1 MSQAALGF
9 TDREPKSMSQNAAA
23 KSLLT
28 GVNAEYIAH
37 IYAHYLRNPASVAQ
51 GWSDFFRELSDAEIT
66 VLRDLHGPSW
76 TPEENRAENRGF
88 LAAGANA
95 DLPQSNVAY
104 IQPRVAPPVQTQGAS
119 DLSTP
124 AGQQAARDTLRAMML
139 IRAYRMRGHFR
150 ADLDPLHQR
159 EVPSHAELDPG
170 YWGFTAGDYDRPIFL
185 DGNLGFQQATLRQIM
200 ERLFEIYCG
209 TLGVEYMFVT
219 DPDQRFW
226 IQDRLEKHEHNVGFD
241 AQSRK
246 KILSNLT
253 IAEGL
258 EKFLQVKFVGTKRFG
273 LEGGESMI
281 AAVEEILDRG
291 SQLGV
296 KEVVFGMAHRGRLN
310 MLTNVL
316 GKPFV
321 ALFSEFQGTPSTPD
335 DVLGS
340 GDVKYHLGASSD
352 RQFSGGTVHV
362 TLTPNPSHLEVVNPV
377 VVGRVRAKQQKMN
390 DTERNQVIPLLIHGD
405 AAFAGQGLV
414 AETLMMS
421 ELHGYKVG
429 GTVHVVV
436 NNQIGFTTMP
446 SYSRSGPYCTDVAKM
461 LSAPIFHVNGD
472 DPEQVVRAA
481 RLAIEFRQ
489 AFKKDVVLDIICY
502 RRHGHNESDEPAFTQ
517 PLMYKAIAELQ
528 TTRTQY
534 ANKLVAEG
542 VLPET
547 EAQGM
552 VDDFTA
558 RLEKDFQASK
568 AYKPNRADMLEG
580 VWTGIEQS
588 VDYAGSARRAKTAI
602 SKDMMKA
609 LSTAL
614 TEVPADFNANPKILR
629 QLEAKKKMFE
639 TGEGFDWGTGEAIAF
654 GSLLAEQHVVRIS
667 GQDVGRGTFS
677 HRHAIIYD
685 QTNEKKYHPLRNVSK
700 DQAFFEA
707 FDSPLS
713 EAAVLGFDYGYS
725 LADPN
730 ALVIW
735 EGQFG
740 DFVNGAQVIID
751 QYISSSETKWLRMS
765 GLVMLL
771 PHGMEGQGPEH
782 SSARPERFL
791 QNSAEDNWSVVNIT
805 TPANYFHALRRQ
817 LKRNFRKPLIVMSP
831 KSLLRHKRAV
841 SRIDD
846 FMGDTTFH
854 RVLWDEAEATGAIN
868 KPKDIKRVIL
878 CTGKVYY
885 DLFEAREA
893 KGIKDV
899 AILRIEQLYP
909 FPADALA
916 EELGRYPNAEVIWCQ
931 EEAENQGYWTFVD
944 RRIEKVLTTLK
955 HKAGR
960 PSYIGR
966 PEAAAPATGSAKRH
980 AVEQAS
986 LTEKALTVSK

>member
-1 MSQAALGF
+1 MSQ
-9 TDREPKSMSQNAAA
+9 SSSA

-37 IYAHYLRNPASVAQ
+37 MYAQYLRAPNSVQQ
-51 GWSDFFRELSDAEIT
+51 GWAAFFRDLSDDEIT
-66 VLRDLHGPSW
+66 LLREMHGPSW
-76 TPEENRAENRGF
+76 QPDENRSEARSFAVTPGH
-88 LAAGANA
+88 G
-95 DLPQSNVAY
+95 NVTH
-104 IQPRVAPPVQTQGAS
+104 IQPQARSVSTGSPIVSPPDISSVS
-119 DLSTP
+119 
-124 AGQQAARDTLRAMML
+124 GQQAARDTLRAMML

-170 YWGFTAGDYDRPIFL
+170 YWGFTSNDYDRPIFL
-185 DGNLGFQQATLRQIM
+185 DGNLGYQEASLRQIM

-209 TLGVEYMFVT
+209 TLGVEYMFVA

-226 IQDRLEKHEHNVGFD
+226 IQDRLEKHEYKVEFD
-241 AQSRK
+241 ARDKK
-246 KILSNLT
+246 KILGDLT

-258 EKFLQVKFVGTKRFG
+258 EKFLQVKFTGTKRFG

-281 AAVEEILDRG
+281 AAIEEILNRG

-296 KEVVFGMAHRGRLN
+296 TEVVFGMAHRGRLN

-316 GKPFV
+316 AKPFV

-340 GDVKYHLGASSD
+340 GDVKYHLGASAD
-352 RQFSGGTVHV
+352 RQFSGGSVHV

-377 VVGRVRAKQQKMN
+377 VVGRVRAKQ
-390 DTERNQVIPLLIHGD
+390 ERAGDADRRQVIPLLIHGD

-472 DPEQVVRAA
+472 DPEQVIRAA

-489 AFKKDVVLDIICY
+489 TFKKDVVLDIICY

-517 PLMYKAIAELQ
+517 PLMYKAIAELE

-534 ANKLVAEG
+534 SKKLVAEG
-542 VLPET
+542 SLT
-547 EAQGM
+547 QAEA
-552 VDDFTA
+552 DELASNFNA
-558 RLEKDFQASK
+558 RLEKDFEAAK

-580 VWTGIEQS
+580 VWSGLEQS
-588 VDYAGSARRAKTAI
+588 VDNTGAPRRAKTAI
-602 SKDMMKA
+602 SSDVVGKIK
-609 LSTAL
+609 TAL
-614 TEVPADFNANPKILR
+614 TTVPSDFDLNPKIAR
-629 QLEAKKKMFE
+629 QLEAKKKMFD
-639 TGEGFDWGTGEAIAF
+639 TGEGFDWGTGEAVAF
-654 GSLLAEQHVVRIS
+654 ASLLAENHTVRIS

-677 HRHAIIYD
+677 HRHAILYD
-685 QTNEKKYHPLRNVSK
+685 QTNETKYHPLRNIQDKQGSLEV
-700 DQAFFEA
+700 

-713 EAAVLGFDYGYS
+713 EAAVLGFDYGYT

-730 ALVIW
+730 ALVCW

-791 QNSAEDNWSVVNIT
+791 QNSAEDNWSVVNLT

-817 LKRNFRKPLIVMSP
+817 MKRNFRKPLIVMSP

-841 SRIDD
+841 SRLDD
-846 FMGDTTFH
+846 FIGESMFH
-854 RVLWDEAEATGAIN
+854 RILWDDAENAGTIN

-899 AILRIEQLYP
+899 AILRVEQLYP

-916 EELGRYPNAEVIWCQ
+916 DELKRFPNAEVVWCQ
-931 EEAENQGYWTFVD
+931 EEAQNQGYWTFMD
-944 RRIEKVLTTLK
+944 RRIEGALTAIK

-960 PSYIGR
+960 PVYVGR
-966 PEAAAPATGSAKRH
+966 PEAAAPATGLAKRH
-980 AVEQAS
+980 AVEQA
-986 LTEKALTVSK
+986 ALMDNALIIK

>member
-1 MSQAALGF
+1 MSQSA
-9 TDREPKSMSQNAAA
+9 NA

-28 GVNAEYIAH
+28 GINAEYIAH
-37 IYAHYLRNPASVAQ
+37 LYAQYLRNPASVQ
-51 GWSDFFRELSDAEIT
+51 PGWSAFFRDLPDDEVTL
-66 VLRDLHGPSW
+66 LREMHGPSW
-76 TPEENRAENRGF
+76 QPDENRAEAGSF
-88 LAAGANA
+88 HAAPA
-95 DLPQSNVAY
+95 QSNVSYMPQRAMT
-104 IQPRVAPPVQTQGAS
+104 APMAGPVMTAPDLAS
-119 DLSTP
+119 PS
-124 AGQQAARDTLRAMML
+124 GQQAARDTLRAMML

-150 ADLDPLHQR
+150 ADLDPLEQR
-159 EVPSHAELDPG
+159 EVPSHQELDPG
-170 YWGFTAGDYDRPIFL
+170 YWGFTAADYDRPIFL
-185 DGNLGFQQATLRQIM
+185 DGNLGYQEATLRQIM

-209 TLGVEYMFVT
+209 TLGIEYMFVA

-226 IQDRLEKHEHNVGFD
+226 IQDRLEKHEYKVQFD
-241 AQSRK
+241 AREKK
-246 KILSNLT
+246 KILGDLT

-258 EKFLQVKFVGTKRFG
+258 EKFLQVKFTGTKRFG

-281 AAVEEILDRG
+281 AAIEEILNRG

-296 KEVVFGMAHRGRLN
+296 QEVVFGMAHRGRLN

-316 GKPFV
+316 AKPFV

-340 GDVKYHLGASSD
+340 GDVKYHLGASAD
-352 RQFSGGTVHV
+352 RNFSGGQVHV

-377 VVGRVRAKQQKMN
+377 VVGRVRAKQQQKG
-390 DTERNQVIPLLIHGD
+390 DEDRKSIIPLLIHGD

-429 GTVHVVV
+429 GTVHVVI

-517 PLMYKAIAELQ
+517 PLMYKKIAELE
-528 TTRTQY
+528 TTRSQY

-542 VLPET
+542 TLPQA
-547 EAQGM
+547 EA
-552 VDDFTA
+552 DALAADFTA
-558 RLEKDFQASK
+558 RLEKDFEAAK

-580 VWTGIEQS
+580 VWTGLEQS
-588 VDYAGSARRAKTAI
+588 VDNAGSARRAKTAV
-602 SKDMMKA
+602 SKEMMEK
-609 LSTAL
+609 LKTAL
-614 TEVPADFNANPKILR
+614 TTVPDGFDINPKIAR

-654 GSLLAEQHVVRIS
+654 GSLVAEKHGVRIS

-685 QTNEKKYHPLRNVSK
+685 QTNEKKYHPLRNVAQ

-713 EAAVLGFDYGYS
+713 EAAVLGFDYGYTLS
-725 LADPN
+725 DPN
-730 ALVIW
+730 ALVCW

-740 DFVNGAQVIID
+740 DFVNGAQVVID
-751 QYISSSETKWLRMS
+751 QYIASSETKWLRMS

-791 QNSAEDNWSVVNIT
+791 QLSAEDNWSVVNIT

-846 FMGDTTFH
+846 FMGESMFH
-854 RVLWDEAEATGAIN
+854 RVLWDEAEAKETIN
-868 KPKDIKRVIL
+868 KPKDIRRVVL

-885 DLFEAREA
+885 DLYEAREA

-899 AILRIEQLYP
+899 AILRVEQLYP

-916 EELGRYPNAEVIWCQ
+916 DELKRYPNAEIVWCQ
-931 EEAENQGYWTFVD
+931 EEPGNQGYWYFVD
-944 RRIEKVLTTLK
+944 RRIESVLTTIK
-955 HKAGR
+955 HKASR
-960 PSYIGR
+960 PALVGR
-966 PEAAAPATGSAKRH
+966 PEAAAPATGLAKRH
-980 AVEQAS
+980 AAEQAA
-986 LTEKALTVSK
+986 LMDQALTVGR